1 MRLINL
7 TAILAVMMLVH
18 PVSAQTPTQG
28 PQFHLATC
36 TGANNTQ
43 VCRVPVYT
51 INSTGGT
58 TVFWWTVTYTFV
70 SNNAGDLFNAMT
82 PILTKAPD
90 VPGTGGGGTGGGTGT
105 TGTYKTGLWRQE
117 PSPNGRA
124 DNQAYFILTGSGS
137 NLAMTPAPGS
147 NCGYPLSMTWYPGVT
162 IDNHPLKARLL
173 AAGITQT
180 SGVSF
185 GIGGGV
191 DTCIG
196 QPTGFRQYFRPNS
209 ILRFSLVD
217 QDTLK
222 VESHTDAND
231 DDNDKKDD
239 QATPGAFVLFKFI
252 STSTVL
258 PTTP

>member
-1 MRLINL
+1 
-7 TAILAVMMLVH
+7 MMLVH

-28 PQFHLATC
+28 PQWHLARC
-36 TGANNTQ
+36 TGANNVQ
-43 VCRVPVYT
+43 VCVVPIVT
-51 INSTGGT
+51 VSGT
-58 TVFWWTVTYTFV
+58 TSTTRLKTVTTTFV
-70 SNNAGDLFNAMT
+70 SNNDGALFT
-82 PILTKAPD
+82 VGTVITDGPD
-90 VPGTGGGGTGGGTGT
+90 NTGSTGGGTGGGTGT
-105 TGTYKTGLWRQE
+105 TGVYKTGLWRQE

-137 NLAMTPAPGS
+137 NLAMTPAPNS

-162 IDNHPLKARLL
+162 IENHPLKARLQ
-173 AAGITQT
+173 AAGITDAA
-180 SGVSF
+180 GVSF

-196 QPTGFRQYFRPNS
+196 QPTGFRQYFRPNA

-217 QDTLK
+217 ENTMK
-222 VESHTDAND
+222 VESHTDSND

-252 STSTVL
+252 STSTTL